1 MNLIL
6 GAFFV
11 IRPYCASIAKL
22 AKVQRTKTD
31 YRRRDE
37 RLGERAAAHNTDR
50 GKTMHAR
57 CLVGSTDQTS
67 KSGFYFSIA

>member
-11 IRPYCASIAKL
+11 IRPFCASIAKL

-50 GKTMHAR
+50 GKTMHASFN
-57 CLVGSTDQTS
+57 STT
-67 KSGFYFSIA
+67 IAGRKAIEPEEVV